1 MSNLGALLGIGLF
14 VVGMAIML
22 AGYAWL
28 LAHLTSQHDRQV
40 GLRTFFVG
48 ATACVVAMAIYVGAL
63 PSSTL
68 PFPGNLLGALL
79 FAAIAVGTARS
90 AIRQHV

>member
-1 MSNLGALLGIGLF
+1 MSNDGALLGIGLF
-14 VVGMAIML
+14 VVGTAIML

-28 LAHLTSQHDRQV
+28 LAHLTRQHDRQV
-40 GLRTFFVG
+40 GLRTFFLG
-48 ATACVVAMAIYVGAL
+48 AIACVVAMAIYIGTL
-63 PSSTL
+63 PSSSL

-79 FAAIAVGTARS
+79 FAAIAVRTARS